1 VSAPLLFQP
10 TADAVYGFPNAR
22 RLARVD
28 SPYQRIEVW
37 DTPQLGRLFTLDGRP
52 MTSTGDEF
60 IYHECMVHPAALA
73 HPSPKTALVL
83 GGGDGG
89 AAQQLLR
96 HPSIERIVVAELD
109 AEVVRMTREYLPEV
123 QGGAFDDPRVEL
135 VIGDAAHYVAGVAHA
150 GAAQAEATHATTA
163 QAATDGARASDSARA
178 AGPAAAQARTTATSA
193 GAGAGAA
200 AAAAAAAGAGAG
212 AGATQFDLVVFDLTP
227 PDSPAAGLYTPG
239 FYMQLKRVMSPTAVL
254 SLHLG
259 SPYFHAE
266 RIARLLGD
274 LRNTF
279 AIVRTMHTFIPLY
292 GSLWMMA
299 TASDTLDPAALT
311 TEALA
316 RRLAAR
322 RIDSLRHY
330 DTALH
335 AGLFS
340 ASRSVR
346 DKLSQ
351 FLKPAS

>member
-1 VSAPLLFQP
+1 MSAPLLFHP
-10 TADAVYGFPNAR
+10 TADAVYGFPDAR

-73 HPSPKTALVL
+73 HPSPKAALVL

-89 AAQQLLR
+89 AARQLLA
-96 HPSIERIVVAELD
+96 HPCIERIVVAELD

-123 QGGAFDDPRVEL
+123 HGGAFDDPRVEL
-135 VIGDAAHYVAGVAHA
+135 VIGDAAHYVAG
-150 GAAQAEATHATTA
+150 
-163 QAATDGARASDSARA
+163 AAT
-178 AGPAAAQARTTATSA
+178 ATK
-193 GAGAGAA
+193 
-200 AAAAAAAGAGAG
+200 
-212 AGATQFDLVVFDLTP
+212 QFDLVVFDLTP
-227 PDSPAAGLYTPG
+227 PDSPASGLYTPD
-239 FYMQLKRVMSPTAVL
+239 FYMQLKRVMSPTAAL

-266 RIARLLGD
+266 RIAGLLND
-274 LRNTF
+274 LHDTF
-279 AIVRTMHTFIPLY
+279 AIVRTMSTFIPLY

-311 TEALA
+311 VKAVAE
-316 RRLAAR
+316 RLATR
-322 RIDSLRHY
+322 RIDSLKHY
-330 DTALH
+330 DAALH
-335 AGLFS
+335 AGLLS
-340 ASRSVR
+340 ASRPVR

-351 FLKPAS
+351 FLKPSS

>member
-1 VSAPLLFQP
+1 MSAPLLFQP
-10 TADAVYGFPNAR
+10 TADAVYGFSNAR

-73 HPSPKTALVL
+73 HPSPKASLVL

-89 AAQQLLR
+89 AARQLLK
-96 HPSIERIVVAELD
+96 HPGIERIVVAELD
-109 AEVVRMTREYLPEV
+109 AEVVRLTREHLPEV
-123 QGGAFDDPRVEL
+123 HGGAFDDPRVEL
-135 VIGDAAHYVAGVAHA
+135 VIGDAVDYVV
-150 GAAQAEATHATTA
+150 
-163 QAATDGARASDSARA
+163 
-178 AGPAAAQARTTATSA
+178 
-193 GAGAGAA
+193 GAA
-200 AAAAAAAGAGAG
+200 A
-212 AGATQFDLVVFDLTP
+212 QFDLVVFDLTP
-227 PDSPAAGLYTPG
+227 PDSPAAGLYTPD
-239 FYMQLKRVMSPTAVL
+239 FYMQLKRVMSPTAAL

-266 RIARLLGD
+266 RVAGLLDD
-274 LRNTF
+274 LRDTF
-279 AIVRTMHTFIPLY
+279 AIVRTMSTFIPLY

-299 TASDTLDPAALT
+299 TASDTLDPTALT
-311 TEALA
+311 AEALTK
-316 RRLAAR
+316 RLAER
-322 RIDSLRHY
+322 RIGALKHY
-330 DTALH
+330 DPALH

-351 FLKPAS
+351 FLKPSS

>member
-1 VSAPLLFQP
+1 MSAPLLFQP

-73 HPSPKTALVL
+73 HPSPKAALVL

-89 AAQQLLR
+89 AAQQLLK
-96 HPSIERIVVAELD
+96 HPGIERIVVAELD
-109 AEVVRMTREYLPEV
+109 AQVVRLTREYLPEV
-123 QGGAFDDPRVEL
+123 HGGAFDDPRVEL
-135 VIGDAAHYVAGVAHA
+135 VIGDAADFVAGALQTVP
-150 GAAQAEATHATTA
+150 ATE
-163 QAATDGARASDSARA
+163 
-178 AGPAAAQARTTATSA
+178 
-193 GAGAGAA
+193 
-200 AAAAAAAGAGAG
+200 
-212 AGATQFDLVVFDLTP
+212 QFDLVVFDLTP
-227 PDSPAAGLYTPG
+227 PDSPASGLYTPD
-239 FYMQLKRVMSPTAVL
+239 FYMQLKRVMSPTAAL

-266 RIARLLGD
+266 RIAGLLND
-274 LRNTF
+274 LRDTF
-279 AIVRTMHTFIPLY
+279 AIVRTMSTFIPLY

-299 TASDTLDPAALT
+299 TASDTLDPASLTVEALT
-311 TEALA
+311 E
-316 RRLAAR
+316 RLAAR
-322 RIDSLRHY
+322 RIDSLKHY
-330 DTALH
+330 DPTLH

-351 FLKPAS
+351 FLKPSS

>member
-1 VSAPLLFQP
+1 MSAPLLFHP

-37 DTPQLGRLFTLDGRP
+37 DTPQLGRLFTLDGRA

-73 HPSPKTALVL
+73 HLSPKAALVL

-89 AAQQLLR
+89 AARQLLK
-96 HPSIERIVVAELD
+96 HPGIERIVVAELD

-123 QGGAFDDPRVEL
+123 HGGAFDDPRVEL
-135 VIGDAAHYVAGVAHA
+135 VIGDAADFVARVVH
-150 GAAQAEATHATTA
+150 
-163 QAATDGARASDSARA
+163 
-178 AGPAAAQARTTATSA
+178 
-193 GAGAGAA
+193 
-200 AAAAAAAGAGAG
+200 
-212 AGATQFDLVVFDLTP
+212 TQFDLVVFDLTP
-227 PDSPAAGLYTPG
+227 PDSPASGLYTPD
-239 FYMQLKRVMSPTAVL
+239 FYMQLKRVMSPTAAL

-266 RIARLLGD
+266 RVASLLND
-274 LRNTF
+274 LRDAF
-279 AIVRTMHTFIPLY
+279 SVVRTMSTFIPLY

-311 TEALA
+311 AEALSE
-316 RRLAAR
+316 RLAER
-322 RIDSLRHY
+322 RIDSLKHY
-330 DTALH
+330 DPALH
-335 AGLFS
+335 AGLLS

-351 FLKPAS
+351 FLKPSS

>member
-1 VSAPLLFQP
+1 MSAPLLFHP

-60 IYHECMVHPAALA
+60 IYHECMVHPAALT
-73 HPSPKTALVL
+73 HPAPKAALVL

-89 AAQQLLR
+89 AARQLLR
-96 HPSIERIVVAELD
+96 HPGIERIVVAELD
-109 AEVVRMTREYLPEV
+109 AEVVRLTREYLADV
-123 QGGAFDDPRVEL
+123 QGSAFDNPRVEL
-135 VIGDAAHYVAGVAHA
+135 VIGDAAHYVAG
-150 GAAQAEATHATTA
+150 ATA
-163 QAATDGARASDSARA
+163 
-178 AGPAAAQARTTATSA
+178 
-193 GAGAGAA
+193 
-200 AAAAAAAGAGAG
+200 
-212 AGATQFDLVVFDLTP
+212 QFDLIVFDLTP
-227 PDSPAAGLYTPG
+227 PDSPAAGLYTPD
-239 FYMQLKRVMSPTAVL
+239 FYRQLKRVMSPNAVL

-266 RIARLLGD
+266 RVAGLLGD
-274 LRNTF
+274 LRDTF
-279 AIVRTMHTFIPLY
+279 AMVRTMHTFVPLY

-311 TEALA
+311 AETLTQ
-316 RRLAAR
+316 RLAAR
-322 RIDSLRHY
+322 QIDSLRHY
-330 DTALH
+330 DPAFN

-351 FLKPAS
+351 FLKPSS

>member
-52 MTSTGDEF
+52 MTATGDEF

-73 HPSPKTALVL
+73 HPAPKAALVL

-89 AAQQLLR
+89 AARQLLK
-96 HPSIERIVVAELD
+96 HPGVERIVVAELD
-109 AEVVRMTREYLPEV
+109 AEVVRLIRKHLPEV
-123 QGGAFDDPRVEL
+123 HGGAFDDPRVEL
-135 VIGDAAHYVAGVAHA
+135 VIGDAADYVVGAVA
-150 GAAQAEATHATTA
+150 
-163 QAATDGARASDSARA
+163 
-178 AGPAAAQARTTATSA
+178 
-193 GAGAGAA
+193 
-200 AAAAAAAGAGAG
+200 
-212 AGATQFDLVVFDLTP
+212 QFDLVVFDLTP
-227 PDSPAAGLYTPG
+227 PDSPAAGLYTPD
-239 FYMQLKRVMSPTAVL
+239 FYMQLKRVMSPTATL

-259 SPYFHAE
+259 SPYFHPE
-266 RIARLLGD
+266 RVAGLLDD
-274 LRNTF
+274 LRDTF
-279 AIVRTMHTFIPLY
+279 AIVRTMSTFIPLY

-311 TEALA
+311 VEALA
-316 RRLAAR
+316 ERLAAR
-322 RIDSLRHY
+322 RIGALKHY
-330 DTALH
+330 DPALH

-351 FLKPAS
+351 FLKPSS

>member
-10 TADAVYGFPNAR
+10 TANAVYGFPNSR

-52 MTSTGDEF
+52 MTATGDEF

-73 HPSPKTALVL
+73 HPAPKAALVL

-89 AAQQLLR
+89 AARQLLK
-96 HPSIERIVVAELD
+96 HPGVERIVVAELD
-109 AEVVRMTREYLPEV
+109 AEVVRLIRKHLPEV
-123 QGGAFDDPRVEL
+123 HGGAFDDPRVEL
-135 VIGDAAHYVAGVAHA
+135 VIGDAADYVVGAVA
-150 GAAQAEATHATTA
+150 
-163 QAATDGARASDSARA
+163 
-178 AGPAAAQARTTATSA
+178 
-193 GAGAGAA
+193 
-200 AAAAAAAGAGAG
+200 
-212 AGATQFDLVVFDLTP
+212 QFDLVVFDLTP
-227 PDSPAAGLYTPG
+227 PDSPAAGLYTPD
-239 FYMQLKRVMSPTAVL
+239 FYMQLKRVMSPTATL

-259 SPYFHAE
+259 SPYFHPE
-266 RIARLLGD
+266 RVAGLLDD
-274 LRNTF
+274 LRDTF
-279 AIVRTMHTFIPLY
+279 AIVRTMSTFIPLY

-311 TEALA
+311 VEALA
-316 RRLAAR
+316 ERLAAR
-322 RIDSLRHY
+322 RIGALKHY
-330 DTALH
+330 DPALH

-351 FLKPAS
+351 FLKPSS

>member
-22 RLARVD
+22 RLACID

-73 HPSPKTALVL
+73 HPSPRTALVL

-89 AAQQLLR
+89 AARQLLE
-96 HPSIERIVVAELD
+96 HPCVERIVVAELD
-109 AEVVRMTREYLPEV
+109 AEVVRMTREYLPDV

-135 VIGDAAHYVAGVAHA
+135 VIGDAVHYVAGI
-150 GAAQAEATHATTA
+150 A
-163 QAATDGARASDSARA
+163 QAARD
-178 AGPAAAQARTTATSA
+178 
-193 GAGAGAA
+193 AA
-200 AAAAAAAGAGAG
+200 AAA
-212 AGATQFDLVVFDLTP
+212 QFDLVVFDLTP
-227 PDSPAAGLYTPG
+227 PDSPAAGLYTPD
-239 FYMQLKRVMSPTAVL
+239 FYLQLKRVMSPTAVL

-266 RIARLLGD
+266 RITGLLAD
-274 LRNTF
+274 LRHAF
-279 AIVRTMHTFIPLY
+279 ATVRTMSAFIPLY

-299 TASDTLDPAALT
+299 TASDVLDPAALSA
-311 TEALA
+311 EALA
-316 RRLAAR
+316 ERLAAR
-322 RIDSLRHY
+322 RIGALRHY
-330 DTALH
+330 EPALQ

-351 FLKPAS
+351 FLKPSS